1 MKLVPAHC
9 EIIKES
15 NPFKLVEKVGRTCY
29 KSEDKITDNSAIK
42 FVDGLASRKHY
53 AMLEHGHA
61 VYKFTGVLMN
71 AIPNDFANL
80 DYVYVTPEE
89 DCLLLSLSMSH
100 LKKADNHEYNL
111 SVQSY
116 HLFSVL
122 NQMFKQK
129 YLDET
134 SDILNS
140 EGEYV
145 EEGGKI
151 EMLSDPY
158 EELFGKA
165 TPQSVMSHIYLT
177 FKFTVD
183 RGVSH
188 ELIRHRCAV
197 AQESQRYCCYTKDKF
212 GNEITFIEP
221 HDYMTWTPSAR
232 KTFEHTLRT
241 AEEDYK
247 RLVNNFQFKPEI
259 ARGVLPNATKT
270 DVILTMP
277 VGQWLHFLDL
287 RYIGT
292 TGKPHPH
299 MEHIA
304 ETVYNTLQE
313 LKIID

>member
-9 EIIKES
+9 EIIEETD
-15 NPFKLVEKVGRTCY
+15 PFKLVEKVGRTCY
-29 KSEDKITDNSAIK
+29 KSEDKITDDSAVK
-42 FVDGLASRKHY
+42 FVEGLASRKHY
-53 AMLEHGHA
+53 AMLEHGH
-61 VYKFTGVLMN
+61 VLYKFTGVLMN
-71 AIPNDFANL
+71 AIPSDFANL

-122 NQMFKQK
+122 NQMFKQT
-129 YLDET
+129 YLNET
-134 SDILNS
+134 SDILDSN
-140 EGEYV
+140 GAYV

-151 EMLSDPY
+151 EVLADPY
-158 EELFGKA
+158 QELFGKV
-165 TPQSVMSHIYLT
+165 TSQSVMSHMYLT

-188 ELIRHRCAV
+188 ELVRHRCAV

-221 HDYMTWTPSAR
+221 YDYITWTPSAR
-232 KTFEHTLRT
+232 KTFEHTLKS

-247 RLVNNFQFKPEI
+247 RLVTNFQFKPEI

-304 ETVYNTLQE
+304 ETVYKTLQE